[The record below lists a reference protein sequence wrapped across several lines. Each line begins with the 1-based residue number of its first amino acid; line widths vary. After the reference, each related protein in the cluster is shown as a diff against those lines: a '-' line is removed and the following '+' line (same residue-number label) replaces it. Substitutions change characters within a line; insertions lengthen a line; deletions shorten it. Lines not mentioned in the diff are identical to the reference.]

1 MNQEI
6 LDFVEENPEYKK
18 YIVDNK
24 IQWESLGIDIELEKS
39 SPDFI
44 DETEL
49 FISAVSAIDYV

>member
-1 MNQEI
+1 MNQQI

>member
-6 LDFVEENPEYKK
+6 LDFVEENSEYKK